1 MVARVWKGWVG
12 AQDAD
17 EVAEHLRE
25 VARSRYGAEA
35 GCVSTTVLMRPL
47 AGGVELLSLTVWTSQ
62 ASMPAG
68 VAEEHPLLVARQ
80 TVPDVWDVA
89 DAPQAVARAA

>member
-1 MVARVWKGWVG
+1 MVARMWKGWVG
-12 AQDAD
+12 AQDAN
-17 EVAEHLRE
+17 EVAGHLRE
-25 VARSRYGAEA
+25 VARTCYEVEP
-35 GCVSTTVLMRPL
+35 GCVSSTVLVRPL
-47 AGGVELLSLTVWTSQ
+47 AGGVELLSLTVWTSE
-62 ASMPAG
+62 ASVPAG

>member
-1 MVARVWKGWVG
+1 MVARMWKGWAG

-17 EVAEHLRE
+17 EVAAHLRE
-25 VARSRYGAEA
+25 LARTRYEAEA

-47 AGGVELLSLTVWTSQ
+47 AGGVELLSLTVW
-62 ASMPAG
+62 ASEASVPAG
-68 VAEEHPLLVARQ
+68 VSEEHPLLVARQ